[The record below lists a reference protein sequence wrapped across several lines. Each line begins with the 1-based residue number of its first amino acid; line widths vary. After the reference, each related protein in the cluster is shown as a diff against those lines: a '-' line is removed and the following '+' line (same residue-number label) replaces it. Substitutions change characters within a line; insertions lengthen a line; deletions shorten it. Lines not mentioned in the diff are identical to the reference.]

1 MRPAVDHG
9 PAILKAAARLF
20 AEKPFH
26 LVRMDEV
33 ASRARVAKGTIYRFY
48 PDKDELYVA
57 IIAAWLTG
65 LKAELRSVALARRP
79 APERLREM
87 VAKVVAHHHARRDF
101 YEVMR
106 REEADRRLLRR
117 PEIRARHR
125 AIRRLLARVIRE
137 GQLAGELCA
146 IEPQRAAIMLLG
158 MVLALLRFGD
168 RRLSSGETA
177 RMALGVFLHG
187 LARGRNNQGCKR

>member
-33 ASRARVAKGTIYRFY
+33 AAHAGVAKGTIYRFY
-48 PDKDELYVA
+48 PDKDKLHAA
-57 IIAAWLTG
+57 IMVEWLTG
-65 LKAELRSVALARRP
+65 LKGELRALALARRP
-79 APERLREM
+79 AVARLRDM
-87 VAKVVAHHHARRDF
+87 VAKMVEHHPARRDF
-101 YEVMR
+101 FEVMR
-106 REEADRRLLRR
+106 REEASCGVLRR

-137 GQLAGELCA
+137 GQRAGELRV
-146 IEPQRAAIMLLG
+146 IEPQRAAIMVLG

-168 RRLSSGETA
+168 RRLSGPQTT
-177 RMALGVFLHG
+177 RMALKVFLHG
-187 LARGRNNQGCKR
+187 LARGRNGRGTDR